1 MLEIKD
7 RKMTYQKVGKVVH
20 YFDKILVAVIEATD
34 GIIKVGDMVRIGEEG
49 TGIEQ
54 KVESM
59 QVEHAQVESVAKG
72 KEAALKVT
80 APVKSGNIVY
90 KISE

>member
-20 YFDKILVAVIEATD
+20 YFDKILVAVVEATD
-34 GIIKVGDMVRIGEEG
+34 GAIKVGDMVRVGEEG
-49 TGIEQ
+49 VGLEQ

-59 QVEHAQVESVAKG
+59 QVEHAQVDGVAKG

-80 APVKSGNIVY
+80 AAVKSGDVVY
-90 KISE
+90 KVSE